1 MICTIGGGSI
11 GLRPIGSQKAFYLKA
26 HGVLTLLFVRQRD
39 EPLSRL
45 LADSEA
51 NIVATIETVS

>member
-11 GLRPIGSQKAFYLKA
+11 GLRPRRSQKAFYLKA
-26 HGVLTLLFVRQRD
+26 SGVLTLLFVRQRD

-51 NIVATIETVS
+51 NIVALIEKVS

>member
-1 MICTIGGGSI
+1 M
-11 GLRPIGSQKAFYLKA
+11 GSQKAFYHKA
-26 HGVLTLLFVRQRD
+26 HGVLTLLLVRQRD